1 MTKPLSVA
9 WSVPVNHTNY
19 DRMPASVW
27 IRCFQ
32 LIPYLERLG
41 IRSTVNEGLASA
53 DVTVFVRM
61 QDESAS
67 RLATEARRRGSK
79 VAFDLC
85 VNYFDE
91 TGMLEGGYGVT
102 RAHVDECLR
111 MVSLADVVIAGS
123 AFIAS
128 RAREFHPRVTYL
140 PESVNREH
148 FRYTKAYDAARGW
161 FGLRPVTAAWCGYA
175 VKALELEPFLP
186 LFAARKIPLVIISER
201 RPSLSIPFRH
211 IRWRYASLPRNLV
224 RADFCIAPRQLDS
237 SYNLG
242 HSLFKIGVF
251 LAEGVPALASPV
263 PSYREVLIPERT
275 GLLCDSLGDWE
286 EALDRVREDRD
297 LLRRW
302 SAEAQEAMRPYLT
315 EAVARRYAELFR
327 ELAQ

>member
-1 MTKPLSVA
+1 MTKPLAVA
-9 WSVPVNHTNY
+9 WSVPVNHRNY

-41 IRSTVNEGLASA
+41 IRSTVNDVRGKA
-53 DVTVFVRM
+53 DVSVFVRM
-61 QDESAS
+61 QDETAY
-67 RLATEARRRGSK
+67 RLAAEAKARGTK
-79 VAFDLC
+79 VALDLC

-91 TGMLEGGYGVT
+91 TGMLDGGYGVT
-102 RAHVDECLR
+102 RVHVDECLR

-123 AFIAS
+123 AYIAS
-128 RAREFHPRVTYL
+128 RAREFHPRVSYL
-140 PESVNREH
+140 SDSVNREH

-161 FGLRPVTAAWCGYA
+161 FAPRPVTAAWCGYA

-201 RPSLSIPFRH
+201 RPPLSIPFRH
-211 IRWRYASLPRNLV
+211 IRWRYASLPRSLV

-302 SAEAQEAMRPYLT
+302 SAEAQDAMRPYLT

-327 ELAQ
+327 ELA

>member
-1 MTKPLSVA
+1 MTKPLAVA
-9 WSVPVNHTNY
+9 WSVPVNHRNY

-53 DVTVFVRM
+53 DVCVFVRM

-67 RLATEARRRGSK
+67 RLAAEAKQRGAK
-79 VAFDLC
+79 VALDLC

-148 FRYTKAYDAARGW
+148 FRFTKAYDVARRW

-201 RPSLSIPFRH
+201 RPSLSIPFRY
-211 IRWRYASLPRNLV
+211 IRWRYASLPRSLL
-224 RADFCIAPRQLDS
+224 RADFCIAPRRLDS
-237 SYNLG
+237 PYNLG
-242 HSLFKIGVF
+242 HSLFKIGIF

-275 GLLCDSLGDWE
+275 GLLCDSLRDWE

-302 SAEAQEAMRPYLT
+302 SAEAREAMRPYLT

-327 ELAQ
+327 ELVQ